1 MNPFFSRIRL
11 YRLSVQYCNNILL
24 DPNKLNSFSKSSNNQ
39 FSISKMET
47 DNTSNNVSNFKLLDN
62 FIQDVRQ
69 ENENKRKMLE
79 MFSSNNEIEDIN
91 MKISQQEIGEIA
103 SRLKTSK
110 WICF

>member
-1 MNPFFSRIRL
+1 
-11 YRLSVQYCNNILL
+11 
-24 DPNKLNSFSKSSNNQ
+24 
-39 FSISKMET
+39 MET